1 MDKSFLSDPDVIAA
15 SRKFICIRLL
25 SYENK
30 EEAAFLKT
38 FNVGR
43 SGDAENTV
51 FCILSP
57 DAKQRLSRASRGTGQ
72 VYGNP
77 KNMAEGM
84 TKIALQYPSVASEA
98 EKIFAVPYVADLRLA
113 LNVAGC
119 DKQPLVIVNPTAN
132 GDALDL
138 EKKISAIAWSSEF
151 LGKFIYVKVRDQKEL
166 ELVMGAEKESQIL
179 VVQPDSFGLKGEVLF
194 QTGEVSTLQLKETLS
209 QGVSKG
215 KWPELSFWNHVQ
227 QGHQKGVFW
236 ETKLPVTDKQELSA
250 RERARAKNSSK

>member
-1 MDKSFLSDPDVIAA
+1 MDKSFLSDPGVIAA
-15 SRKFICIRLL
+15 SRKFVCIRLI

-30 EEAAFLKT
+30 EETAFLKS

-43 SGDAENTV
+43 SGDVENTV

-57 DAKQRLSRASRGTGQ
+57 DGTQRLSRASRGTNH
-72 VYGNP
+72 VYSSS
-77 KNMAEGM
+77 KTMADNMV
-84 TKIALQYPSVASEA
+84 KIALQYPGVDSEIQ
-98 EKIFAVPYVADLRLA
+98 KTPAVPYVADLRLA

-132 GDALDL
+132 GDTLAL
-138 EKKISAIAWSSEF
+138 EKKISAIAWSNDF

-166 ELVMGAEKESQIL
+166 ALVNGAEKESQIL
-179 VVQPDSFGLKGEVLF
+179 VVQPDNFGLKGEVLF
-194 QTGEVSTLQLKETLS
+194 QTAEVSSMQLRETFN
-209 QGVSKG
+209 QGLSKG
-215 KWPELSFWNHVQ
+215 KWPTLSFWNHVQ

-236 ETKLPVTDKQELSA
+236 ETKLPVTDRQELSA

>member
-1 MDKSFLSDPDVIAA
+1 MDTSFLSDPDVIAA

-30 EEAAFLKT
+30 EESAFLKT

-43 SGDAENTV
+43 SGDVENTV

-57 DAKQRLSRASRGTGQ
+57 DAKERLSRAARGTGQ
-72 VYGNP
+72 VYSNS
-77 KNMAEGM
+77 KTMAEGM
-84 TKIALQYPSVASEA
+84 TKISMKYPGVVSEIQ
-98 EKIFAVPYVADLRLA
+98 KISSVPYVADLRLA

-119 DKQPLVIVNPTAN
+119 DKQPLVIVNPTTN
-132 GDALDL
+132 GDVLDL
-138 EKKISAIAWSSEF
+138 EKKISAIAWSQEF
-151 LGKFIYVKVRDQKEL
+151 IGKFIYVKVRDQKEL
-166 ELVMGAEKESQIL
+166 ELVNGAEKESRIL
-179 VVQPDSFGLKGEVLF
+179 VVQPDNFGLKGEVLF
-194 QTGEVSTLQLKETLS
+194 QTAEVSSMQLKETFN
-209 QGVSKG
+209 QGLSKG
-215 KWPELSFWNHVQ
+215 KWPKLSFWNHVQ

>member
-30 EEAAFLKT
+30 EEAAFLKS

-84 TKIALQYPSVASEA
+84 TKIALQYPGVASEI
-98 EKIFAVPYVADLRLA
+98 EKISAVPYVADLRLA

-119 DKQPLVIVNPTAN
+119 DKQPLVVINHAIN
-132 GDALDL
+132 GDTLDL
-138 EKKISAIAWSSEF
+138 EKKISAIAWSNEY

-179 VVQPDSFGLKGEVLF
+179 VVQPDNFGLKGEVLF

-209 QGVSKG
+209 QGVGKG

-250 RERARAKNSSK
+250 RERARSKNSSK

>member
-15 SRKFICIRLL
+15 SRKFVCIRLL

-43 SGDAENTV
+43 NGDLENTV

-72 VYGNP
+72 VYGIP
-77 KNMAEGM
+77 KNMAKSMAE
-84 TKIALQYPSVASEA
+84 IALKYPGVASEV
-98 EKIFAVPYVADLRLA
+98 EKIPPVPYVVDLRLA

-119 DKQPLVIVNPTAN
+119 DKQPLVVVNPAAN
-132 GDALDL
+132 GDAVDL

-166 ELVMGAEKESQIL
+166 ELVNGAEMGSQIL
-179 VVQPDSFGLKGEVLF
+179 VVQPDNFGLKGEVLF
-194 QTGEVSTLQLKETLS
+194 QTAEVSTLQLKETLS
-209 QGVSKG
+209 QGVGKG